1 LLRLGHSREWRTEVR
16 RTSLWP
22 GKPRYIEL
30 NTEETPAA
38 FERHARELLDTSGEK
53 FVRRWNARE
62 YDEIADDGEHSENML
77 LAMFGYGDK

>member
-1 LLRLGHSREWRTEVR
+1 MSGALKLG
-16 RTSLWP
+16 
-22 GKPRYIEL
+22 GPRCGPESHGTIEL

-62 YDEIADDGEHSENML
+62 YDEIADVGEHSENML